1 MTGYD
6 PTELARG
13 DRPMLDSSS
22 STAAE
27 AVVSLVDPTRAER
40 RDLTKRAVVAY
51 VLTIALYALMFI
63 DVVAPNRP
71 LATALGNAYFSIAGG
86 SPEVHDAQ
94 ARGSLVLVAIQ
105 AVLATPVVF
114 WCGAPILVRFWR
126 SLRRRQFDLY
136 TLVGLG
142 LGASYLFSLASLV
155 YLSMGL
161 KPLDGRTEVSPNNLG
176 AAGKI
181 AGEVLQGVSTTTPDR
196 QGTIEPF
203 FENAAAIVSIVLI
216 GMILEL
222 RARLRSDEAV
232 RKLVGLVPRIARV
245 ITIDGEKEVALDAV
259 EPGDLVAIRPG
270 ERFPVDGII
279 KDGTTTVDE
288 SMLTGEPLTV
298 EKAPGMRVIAGTQN
312 GLRPVVVEA
321 VKVKDETMLSRVI
334 HLVEQAQSIRT
345 TPQRTVDGIARW
357 FVPVVILIALATFG
371 GWVAAGLIQTK
382 GDFTQFMDQGWLNYA
397 VICGVGVLIIACP
410 CAVGLA
416 TPLAVSVGM
425 SRAARNGVLFRDG
438 ASLEKL
444 SGIDAILFDK
454 TGTLTEGK
462 PWLVKVEGGVG
473 DDPDHVL
480 ALAAAVER
488 GSEHPVGSAIVWEAV
503 RRNLSIEIA
512 EDVEAI
518 AGKGVRGIVRG
529 EAVAV
534 GTFPFLKESGMHLE
548 MLLSEAH
555 SHRNNGHGVIAIGHR
570 DRCAGLVV
578 ISDPLRA
585 SSKNAVAQFRS
596 EGVRAVLLTGDN
608 VATAKGVAHRLGIED
623 VIADSLPV
631 EKFAVVER
639 LKKEGHKV
647 AMVGDGIND
656 APALAA
662 ADVGI
667 AMGTGNTIAISAAGV
682 TLVKPDLHSL
692 AAARKLSRATVRTI
706 RQNVVLAFLF
716 NVMAIP
722 IAVGLLVPF
731 GGGLISPVWAAAAM
745 SLSTSSVVVNSLRL
759 ARKGSAAV

>member
-1 MTGYD
+1 M
-6 PTELARG
+6 P
-13 DRPMLDSSS
+13 DSPSP
-22 STAAE
+22 TAAE
-27 AVVSLVDPTRAER
+27 AVVSLVDPTQAQR
-40 RDLTKRAVVAY
+40 RDLNRRLTVGF
-51 VLTIALYALMFI
+51 VLTLILYLITFADQLI
-63 DVVAPNRP
+63 PSRP
-71 LATALGNAYFSIAGG
+71 LSDLVGGWYYSAAGG
-86 SPEVHDAQ
+86 EPTETQ
-94 ARGSLVLVAIQ
+94 AEDRGHLILIIVQAI
-105 AVLATPVVF
+105 LATPVVF
-114 WCGAPILVRFWR
+114 WCGAPILVRFWQ
-126 SLRRRQFDLY
+126 SLRGLRFNLY

-142 LGASYLFSLASLV
+142 IGASYCFSVAALL
-155 YLSMGL
+155 YLL
-161 KPLDGRTEVSPNNLG
+161 TDVKPLEGRTENPLSALG
-176 AAGKI
+176 QAAVI
-181 AGEVLQGVSTTTPDR
+181 AEQVAQNVGTTTPER
-196 QGTIEPF
+196 EGTIDPF
-203 FENAAAIVSIVLI
+203 FENAAAIVVVVLI

-232 RKLVGLVPRIARV
+232 RQLIGLVPTRARV
-245 ITIDGEKEVALDAV
+245 IRINGEEDVALETV
-259 EPGDLVAIRPG
+259 EPGDFVSVQPG

-279 KDGTTTVDE
+279 RDGKTTVDE

-298 EKAPGMRVIAGTQN
+298 EKAAGMRVMAGTQN

-321 VKVKDETMLSRVI
+321 VKVKSETMLSHVI
-334 HLVEQAQSIRT
+334 HLVEQAQSIRA
-345 TPQRTVDGIARW
+345 PLQRTADAIARW
-357 FVPVVILIALATFG
+357 FVPLAILVAFATFG
-371 GWVAAGLIQTK
+371 GWVAAGLISTK
-382 GDFTQFMDQGWLNYA
+382 GDTRAFMNAGWLTYA
-397 VICGVGVLIIACP
+397 TICGVGVLIIACP
-410 CAVGLA
+410 CALGLA

-425 SRAARNGVLFRDG
+425 RRAAKNGVLFRDG
-438 ASLEKL
+438 AALEEL
-444 SGIDAILFDK
+444 SGVDAVLFDK

-473 DDPDHVL
+473 VDPDNVL

-503 RRNLSIEIA
+503 RRNLSIEVA
-512 EDVEAI
+512 TDVEAI

-555 SHRNNGHGVIAIGHR
+555 SHRNNGYGVIAVGHR

-578 ISDPLRA
+578 ISDPLRS
-585 SSKNAVAQFRS
+585 SSKNAVAQFLRD
-596 EGVRAVLLTGDN
+596 GVRAVLLTGDN
-608 VATAKGVAHRLGIED
+608 VATAKGIAHRLGIEE

-639 LKKEGHKV
+639 FKKEGRKV

-692 AAARKLSRATVRTI
+692 AAARLLSRATVRTI
-706 RQNVVLAFLF
+706 RQNVILAFLF
-716 NVMAIP
+716 NVLALP
-722 IAVGLLVPF
+722 VAVGLLVPL
-731 GGGLISPVWAAAAM
+731 GGGLISPIWAAAAM
-745 SLSTSSVVVNSLRL
+745 SLSTASVVINSLRL
-759 ARKGSAAV
+759 SRKGSATV